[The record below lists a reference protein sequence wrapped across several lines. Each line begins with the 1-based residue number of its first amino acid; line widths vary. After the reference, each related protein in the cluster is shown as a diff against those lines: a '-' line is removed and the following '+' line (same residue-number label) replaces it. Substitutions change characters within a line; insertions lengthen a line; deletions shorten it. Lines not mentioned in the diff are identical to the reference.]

1 MKLEDTNQNLIKGL
15 REKTK
20 EDEIGQHATLAA
32 LIFQYNDEQK
42 KRTVQHHTIL
52 KHYSEKIDQSNTNS
66 IQLGDKLHQKQEDSI
81 VEFDEKMDQNLSKI
95 VNTCGKVSEEIH
107 QNFNQLNDDLQQTID
122 TNKKMYSGVR
132 LIISVVVCVMASFLG
147 LALAYIASEKLYFED
162 SRHKKLAIAQH
173 QLEEATKTI
182 GIYKGITETQQ
193 FMEKNNIKIDPK
205 KKEVI
210 IKNYKFVKKL
220 GNNRLSVKL

>member
-15 REKTK
+15 REKVK
-20 EDEIGQHATLAA
+20 DEEIGQHATLAA

-66 IQLGDKLHQKQEDSI
+66 IQLGDKLHQRQEDSL
-81 VEFDEKMDQNLSKI
+81 VKFDEKVDQNLSKI
-95 VNTCGKVSEEIH
+95 VNTSDKVSEEIH
-107 QNFNQLNDDLQQTID
+107 QNLNQLNGDLRQTIN
-122 TNKKMYSGVR
+122 TNKKMYSRVR
-132 LIISVVVCVMASFLG
+132 LIILVVVCVMASFLG

-162 SRHKKLAIAQH
+162 SRHKKLAIVQH

-182 GIYKGITETQQ
+182 NIYKGTSETQQ
-193 FMEKNNIKIDPK
+193 FMEKNNIKIDIK
-205 KKEVI
+205 RKEVI
-210 IKNYKFVKKL
+210 IKNYKSTKKL
-220 GNNRLSVKL
+220 GKNKISVKL

>member
-15 REKTK
+15 REKIK
-20 EDEIGQHATLAA
+20 EDEIGQHASLAA

-66 IQLGDKLHQKQEDSI
+66 IQLGNKLHQKQEDSI
-81 VEFDEKMDQNLSKI
+81 VKFDEKMDQNLSKI

-107 QNFNQLNDDLQQTID
+107 QNFNQLNGDLQQTIN
-122 TNKKMYSGVR
+122 TNKKMYSRVR
-132 LIISVVVCVMASFLG
+132 LIISVVVCVMASILG

-162 SRHKKLAIAQH
+162 SRHKKLAIVQH

-182 GIYKGITETQQ
+182 SIYKGIAEIQQ
-193 FMEKNNIKIDPK
+193 FMEENNIKIDPK

-210 IKNYKFVKKL
+210 IKNYKLTKKL

>member
-81 VEFDEKMDQNLSKI
+81 VKFDEKVNQNLSKI

-107 QNFNQLNDDLQQTID
+107 QNFNQLNGDLLKTIS
-122 TNKKMYSGVR
+122 TNKKMHSRLR

-162 SRHKKLAIAQH
+162 SRHKKLAIVQY
-173 QLEEATKTI
+173 QLEEATKRI
-182 GIYKGITETQQ
+182 DSYKSIAKTQQ
-193 FMEKNNIKIDPK
+193 FMEKNNIKIKLK

-210 IKNYKFVKKL
+210 IGNYKKIKKL
-220 GNNRLSVKL
+220 GKNKLSIKL